1 MVSSY
6 RILYPLC
13 SWHVSIFRQ
22 KREKQRGTDVSR
34 RFIVYKFQFYSS
46 PIFANLAAWS
56 AVISKCL
63 YFVGCTHMPLSSDFP
78 IKAIHKHHFLKYS
91 KKNEV
96 LQQSA
101 TILHFLLFNCDFY
114 SNLIPISSLEL
125 TMC

>member
-56 AVISKCL
+56 AAMQASMIS
-63 YFVGCTHMPLSSDFP
+63 
-78 IKAIHKHHFLKYS
+78 
-91 KKNEV
+91 
-96 LQQSA
+96 
-101 TILHFLLFNCDFY
+101 
-114 SNLIPISSLEL
+114 
-125 TMC
+125 

>member
-56 AVISKCL
+56 AAMQASMISWISP
-63 YFVGCTHMPLSSDFP
+63 FMILSSLYNVRP
-78 IKAIHKHHFLKYS
+78 IR
-91 KKNEV
+91 
-96 LQQSA
+96 
-101 TILHFLLFNCDFY
+101 
-114 SNLIPISSLEL
+114 
-125 TMC
+125 